1 VILLPALV
9 IAALVVFGVYVI
21 AQHWQK
27 TLRRQSWTIRRL
39 GDRVRNLEVIAD
51 PMFLQRLNEAA
62 PMPLEQVYTFSFR
75 LDDRFW
81 TDIVRATEEERAFI
95 RQNGSFV
102 GSVKIERW
110 RSHTV
115 ATINEVLPDRKSTG
129 WQTRS
134 LDSYSD
140 PAYSDDAFTLW
151 ELALSR
157 PGLSAE
163 PPPYVELV
171 LRGNSIELCGRISS
185 GAETVP
191 GNGCHTTND
200 LHDVIF
206 FHVPLD
212 KAQLTR
218 FRSSDPAEGTNGEEA
233 DGDGE
238 QSVMFEPGASGN
250 SWRGFYS
257 DRDEALG
264 LEWQLRL
271 YDLTKRSEWERWR
284 ILESGVTPLVAEKK

>member
-1 VILLPALV
+1 VILLSAV
-9 IAALVVFGVYVI
+9 MIIGLVVFVVYVV

-27 TLRRQSWTIRRL
+27 MLRHQSWTIRRL
-39 GDRVRNLEVIAD
+39 TDRVRNLEVIAD

-62 PMPLEQVYTFSFR
+62 PLPLEQVYTFSFR

-81 TDIVRATEEERAFI
+81 TDIVHASEEERAFI

-102 GSVKIERW
+102 GSVKVERW

-134 LDSYSD
+134 LDFYSD
-140 PAYSDDAFTLW
+140 LGQTGEAFTLW

-157 PGLSAE
+157 PGLFAE
-163 PPPYVELV
+163 PPPCLELV
-171 LRGNSIELCGRISS
+171 LRGDSIELCGRIAS
-185 GAETVP
+185 GAGAAP
-191 GNGCHTTND
+191 GNGRHVDRERHNA
-200 LHDVIF
+200 IF

-212 KAQLTR
+212 KTQLAG
-218 FRSSDPAEGTNGEEA
+218 FRSHDPAEAANGEQA
-233 DGDGE
+233 SGNGKP
-238 QSVMFEPGASGN
+238 VGFESSASGN
-250 SWRGFYS
+250 SWQGFYS

-284 ILESGVTPLVAEKK
+284 ILESGVTPLVAERK